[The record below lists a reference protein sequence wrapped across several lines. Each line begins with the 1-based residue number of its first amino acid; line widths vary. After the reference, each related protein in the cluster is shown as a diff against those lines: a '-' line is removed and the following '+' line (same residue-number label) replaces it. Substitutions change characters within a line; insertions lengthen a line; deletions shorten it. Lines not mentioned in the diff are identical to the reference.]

1 MRHGVTLILG
11 GARSGKSAWAE
22 EVAAASGRPVIYL
35 ATAAAGDAE
44 MAERI
49 AAHQAARPSGWR
61 TVEAPLDPAGAIRTA
76 ARPGDIVL
84 VDCLTLW
91 VSNRLL
97 AGIAPYGE
105 VEDLPVAAWPAL
117 EGPLLVDT
125 QALLDAGRAAGA
137 ALVLVS
143 NEVGLGLVPPY
154 PLGRRYRD
162 LLGRVNQVVARQAD
176 RVVLMIAGLPVD
188 LRRLLAE
195 PAFGGDGRDVS

>member
-1 MRHGVTLILG
+1 MRHSVTLILG

-22 EVAAASGRPVIYL
+22 EVAAASGQPVIYL
-35 ATAAAGDAE
+35 ATADAGDTE
-44 MAERI
+44 MTERI
-49 AAHQAARPSGWR
+49 AAHQAARPPGWR
-61 TVEAPLDPAGAIRTA
+61 TVEAPLDPAGVIRTA

-105 VEDLPVAAWPAL
+105 VEDLPAAAWPAL
-117 EGPLLVDT
+117 DGQLLVDT
-125 QALLDAGRAAGA
+125 QALLDAARAAGA

-162 LLGRVNQVVARQAD
+162 LLGRVNQLVARQAD

-195 PAFGGDGRDVS
+195 PAFGGDGRDGS